1 MKRSWRWAV
10 VVAAV
15 GALALSACSGDDDD
29 DDSASSDTTAAT
41 EQTTAASSDTTAA
54 ADETTAAADEPS
66 PYKATAD
73 PTTGLTDGATVNVS
87 VEGFTAGKHL
97 GINQCASTNDSEVG
111 AEDCNLEGIAVL
123 TVDADGTGT
132 GTINVKASG
141 IGSNAHDCLS
151 PDTRCFLSVGELVE
165 DPNAERSDDID
176 LTFTS

>member
-41 EQTTAASSDTTAA
+41 EQTTAASSETTAGSS
-54 ADETTAAADEPS
+54 ETTAAEEES

-87 VEGFTAGKHL
+87 VEGFTAGKQL
-97 GINQCASTNDSEVG
+97 GINQCAQEGDSEVG
-111 AEDCNLEGIAVL
+111 AEDCYLEGISVL
-123 TVDADGTGT
+123 TVGADGTGT
-132 GTINVKASG
+132 GTIVVKATG
-141 IGSNAHDCLS
+141 IGSNGHDCLAAG
-151 PDTRCFLSVGELVE
+151 TRCFLSVGELVD
-165 DPNAERSDDID
+165 DPNAERSDDVD

>member
-10 VVAAV
+10 VFAV
-15 GALALSACSGDDDD
+15 VGVLGLSACGGDDDD

-41 EQTTAASSDTTAA
+41 ETTASSDTTAA
-54 ADETTAAADEPS
+54 SSETTAAEDTPS

-73 PTTGLTDGATVNVS
+73 PTTGLADGAAVTVN
-87 VEGFTAGKHL
+87 VEGFTAGKTL
-97 GINQCASTNDSEVG
+97 GINQCAQEGDSEVG
-111 AEDCNLEGIAVL
+111 AEDCNLEGIQVI
-123 TVDADGTGT
+123 TVSADGTGT

-141 IGSNAHDCLS
+141 IGSNAHDCLAAG
-151 PDTRCFLSVGELVE
+151 TRCFLSIGELVE